1 MAKFFGIGK
10 RMTVQD
16 PHEALLGIF
25 EHDREVPVLSE
36 GTSKEVKLKSLG
48 FLILLFIIRNSVSE
62 YIPKTLDFVLMV
74 VVGFLTVE
82 ILFKFFKH
90 LNRRVKKE
98 SILGIVRSAAFLTVI
113 ILIFAVF
120 NAT

>member
-1 MAKFFGIGK
+1 MAKLFGIGK

-25 EHDREVPVLSE
+25 EHDREVPMLSE
-36 GTSKEVKLKSLG
+36 GTGQEVKLKSLG

-90 LNRRVKKE
+90 LNRREKKE

-113 ILIFAVF
+113 
-120 NAT
+120 